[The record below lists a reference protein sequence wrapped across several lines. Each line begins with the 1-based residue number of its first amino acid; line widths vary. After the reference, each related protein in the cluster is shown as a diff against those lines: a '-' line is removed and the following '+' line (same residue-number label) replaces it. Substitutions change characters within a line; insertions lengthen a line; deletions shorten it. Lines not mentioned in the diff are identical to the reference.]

1 MKSETGNDAGVG
13 QGKNKPIAAKKL
25 YKKPD
30 LRVYGKLHHL
40 TQKSGGALDGA
51 AARKA

>member
-1 MKSETGNDAGVG
+1 MKSETGNDVGVG
-13 QGKNKPIAAKKL
+13 QGKNEPIEAKKP
-25 YKKPD
+25 YKQPD

-40 TQKSGGALDGA
+40 TQKSGGNTDGV